1 MSSSTQMDSQII
13 SDKAE
18 AERIVKNVAR
28 CLARKGLKFE
38 KRMMTNVKDPRIN
51 FLRNPEDPFHGY
63 YKQKLSD
70 YLSQI
75 QQNGT
80 IVDDFGHVPAT
91 NVSTTEVTEQPPGI
105 IRNNIEM
112 MASYISK
119 GGLVVEKVMRYLVV
133 SDARYNFMGISDPF
147 HPFYQQRLTQYC
159 SLNQQ
164 DGANLDYDATLA
176 AYMRK
181 ATEFRSRI
189 QQEGANLDDDDA
201 DAGQRIVL
209 PHLLD
214 YRLPKGMSVKNLEL
228 SSSQHSLG
236 LGMGMIFG

>member
-1 MSSSTQMDSQII
+1 
-13 SDKAE
+13 
-18 AERIVKNVAR
+18 
-28 CLARKGLKFE
+28 
-38 KRMMTNVKDPRIN
+38 
-51 FLRNPEDPFHGY
+51 
-63 YKQKLSD
+63 
-70 YLSQI
+70 
-75 QQNGT
+75 
-80 IVDDFGHVPAT
+80 
-91 NVSTTEVTEQPPGI
+91 
-105 IRNNIEM
+105 M
-112 MASYISK
+112 MASYIST

-133 SDARYNFMGISDPF
+133 GDARYNFMGISDPF
-147 HPFYQQRLTQYC
+147 HPFYQQRLTQYR

-164 DGANLDYDATLA
+164 DEANLDYDATLA

-189 QQEGANLDDDDA
+189 QQEGPNLDDDDA